1 MKDKKITSID
11 YILRAIS
18 VQPYMH
24 IQNLVEGYAEACQT
38 NKIRKTN
45 RGYASAINRAVEKL
59 QKEGKIRIIEHWFVE
74 LVK

>member
-1 MKDKKITSID
+1 MEDKKITSID
-11 YILRAIS
+11 YILGALS

-38 NKIRKTN
+38 SKILKTH

-59 QKEGKIRIIEHWFVE
+59 QKEGKIRIIDHWFME
-74 LVK
+74 LIK